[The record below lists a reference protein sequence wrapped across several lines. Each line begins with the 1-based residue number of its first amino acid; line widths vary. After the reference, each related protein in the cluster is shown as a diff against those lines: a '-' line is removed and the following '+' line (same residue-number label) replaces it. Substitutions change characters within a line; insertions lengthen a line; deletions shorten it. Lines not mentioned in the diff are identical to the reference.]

1 MGKVMALRV
10 KDLMHFGLLTCP
22 PQATLGQVA
31 ALLAQRRV
39 HALLVAEAGQQPL
52 GVIADIDLL
61 AGEWLSAD
69 AESLQAM
76 QAMTARELMSAPLAT
91 ILAEADVSDAIQR
104 MHAERL
110 HRLVVTENAQ
120 AVGVISVSDVVAH
133 LGHASLGRRTV
144 AEVMSHGF
152 VVCRPETPLAAA
164 ARAMSERRSRS
175 LVVVE
180 ATGRALGVVT
190 GYDLLPT
197 LLENATARTVADLM
211 HAPITIHPEASL
223 REAVDAMV
231 RHHLHRLVVVD
242 ATEPHTMPLGLIS
255 TSDIVTQM
263 AAPDSVWQSQS
274 P

>member
-1 MGKVMALRV
+1 MTLRV
-10 KDLMHFGLLTCP
+10 RDLMHTGLLTCP
-22 PQATLGQVA
+22 PAATLGQVA

-39 HALLVAEAGQQPL
+39 HALLVAEAGQPPI

-76 QAMTARELMSAPLAT
+76 QAMTARELMSTPLVT
-91 ILAEADVSDAIQR
+91 IAADADVSEAIRR
-104 MHAERL
+104 MHTERL
-110 HRLVVTENAQ
+110 HRLVVSDNAQ

-133 LGHASLGRRTV
+133 LGRAPLGRRTV
-144 AEVMSHGF
+144 AEVMSRGF
-152 VVCRPETPLAAA
+152 VVCRAETPLAAA

-180 ATGRALGVVT
+180 ASGRALGVVT

-197 LLENATARTVADLM
+197 LLENSTARTVADLM
-211 HAPITIHPEASL
+211 HPPVTIHPEANL
-223 REAVDAMV
+223 REAVDMMV

-242 ATEPHTMPLGLIS
+242 AAEPHTMPLGLIS
-255 TSDIVTQM
+255 TSDIVAHM
-263 AAPDSVWQSQS
+263 AAPNSVWQHLSS
-274 P
+274 